1 MKIRQLFGFLIIA
14 LFIALI
20 VEIFNNRPINNSVL
34 IQAGHAGR
42 VFGNTGSVNGKY
54 KEVNW
59 NILVAK
65 EIENELKK
73 NGIDVVRVGAK
84 IPIANARIA
93 VAIHFDGS
101 RQPCS
106 TGASIGY
113 DKYHPIAKRTAL
125 RWKKIY
131 KNYFPFKWHKENFTK
146 NLSEYY
152 GFNRVNTEKGFLV
165 LELGEITCNKQ
176 VEWLEP
182 RLELIGDR
190 IADFIID
197 ELDR

>member
-1 MKIRQLFGFLIIA
+1 MSIKQLFGFLIIV

-20 VEIFNNRPINNSVL
+20 IEIYNNRPINTTVV
-34 IQAGHAGR
+34 IQAGHDGR
-42 VFGNTGSVNGKY
+42 IFGNTGSVNGKY
-54 KEVNW
+54 KEVEW
-59 NILVAK
+59 NLLVAK
-65 EIENELKK
+65 EVEKELKK

-101 RQPCS
+101 NKPCS

-113 DKYHPIAKRTAL
+113 DKYHSQARRTAL

-131 KNYFPFKWHKENFTK
+131 KNYFRFRWHKDNFTK
-146 NLSEYY
+146 NLADYY

-165 LELGEITCNKQ
+165 LELGEITCDKQ

-182 RLELIGDR
+182 RLELISDK
-190 IADFIID
+190 IADFIMD

>member
-101 RQPCS
+101 
-106 TGASIGY
+106 
-113 DKYHPIAKRTAL
+113 
-125 RWKKIY
+125 
-131 KNYFPFKWHKENFTK
+131 
-146 NLSEYY
+146 
-152 GFNRVNTEKGFLV
+152 
-165 LELGEITCNKQ
+165 
-176 VEWLEP
+176 
-182 RLELIGDR
+182 
-190 IADFIID
+190 
-197 ELDR
+197 